1 MVQEK
6 PVWVKKFKDTDLG
19 VDWCDRTLSKYSENL
34 LYNLPI
40 SMSPERFALI
50 NPLQIQEHEEIA
62 QFIDVPKNKQL
73 PDVLLFILDMLSD
86 FAKAVSTDDSDIYG
100 LYKQM
105 DSSPEFYTDYDFP
118 QFYLFCRRIQYVDI
132 SSLQQYEIIST
143 FRERSRITMDE
154 IKDEEMSI
162 EYNDENLEVRIKQ
175 VYSRNVLVDVLDG
188 SDREELVV
196 PLETIILE
204 L

>member
-1 MVQEK
+1 MVQER

-19 VDWCDRTLSKYSENL
+19 IDWCDRTLSKYSENL
-34 LYNLPI
+34 IYNLPI

-86 FAKAVSTDDSDIYG
+86 FAKAVSTDDSDIYA

-162 EYNDENLEVRIKQ
+162 KYNDENLEVRIKQ

>member
-1 MVQEK
+1 MVQDR
-6 PVWVKKFKDTDLG
+6 PVWVKKFEDTDLG
-19 VDWCDRTLSKYSENL
+19 TEWCDRTLSKYSEDL
-34 LYNLPI
+34 LHNLPM
-40 SMSPERFALI
+40 SMSPEKFALI

-86 FAKAVSTDDSDIYG
+86 FAKAVSTDDSDIYR

-105 DSSPEFYTDYDFP
+105 DSAPEFYTDYDFP
-118 QFYLFCRRIQYVDI
+118 QFYLFCRRLQYVDI
-132 SSLQQYEIIST
+132 SSLQQYEFISAL
-143 FRERSRITMDE
+143 RESSKISMDE
-154 IKDEEMSI
+154 IKDRELNI
-162 EYNDENLEVRIKQ
+162 EYEDENLDVRIKQ
-175 VYSRNVLVDVLDG
+175 VYSRNVLVDVLDD

-196 PLETIILE
+196 PLETIISE